1 MNPQDFRFL
10 DRLRVRWAE
19 VDMQRIVF
27 NGHYLMYLDTAVG
40 GYWRSLAMPYHET
53 MAMLGGD
60 LYVRKATLEYLGSAH
75 YDERLQVGI
84 RCERI
89 GNSSMRFIG
98 CVFRD
103 RTPLVTGELVY
114 VFADPAT
121 QTSRPVPPLLRSV
134 LEAFEAREPM
144 FSMAVGTWD
153 ELAGMAQPIRH
164 GVFVQEQGMAAA
176 VQADGND
183 GRALHAVASNRFGM
197 AVGAGRALIEERHDE
212 RDGRGGRIGR
222 IGLIGRMAVV
232 AGVRGA
238 GVGAA
243 LLSGLIQACRD
254 RGASQIVLHAPRDAV
269 AFYARQGFEPR
280 GPILEEAGIEHQEM
294 VLG

>member
-1 MNPQDFRFL
+1 MSPKDFRFL
-10 DRLRVRWAE
+10 DPLRVRWAE

-53 MAMLGGD
+53 MEMLEGD
-60 LYVRKATLEYLGSAH
+60 LYVRKATLEYLASAR

-89 GNSSMRFIG
+89 GNSSMHFTG
-98 CVFRD
+98 CVFRGAQH
-103 RTPLVTGELVY
+103 LVTSELVY

-144 FSMAVGTWD
+144 VSVATGTWAA
-153 ELAGMAQPIRH
+153 LADKAHPLRRA
-164 GVFVQEQGMAAA
+164 VFVEEQGIAPEIE
-176 VQADGND
+176 ADNRD
-183 GRALHAVASNRFGM
+183 ADALHAVATNRFGM
-197 AVGAGRALIEERHDE
+197 PVGTGRAVL
-212 RDGRGGRIGR
+212 DGQGGAR
-222 IGLIGRMAVV
+222 IGRMAVL
-232 AGVRGA
+232 ASVRGA

-243 LLSGLIQACRD
+243 VLSALVEGCRQ
-254 RGASQIVLHAPRDAV
+254 RGAGDILLHAQSDAV
-269 AFYARQGFEPR
+269 RFYSQHGFMCRGEPF
-280 GPILEEAGIEHQEM
+280 EEAGIKHQEM